1 MANSPM
7 KCTHFPP
14 HLIHV
19 NALRC

>member
-1 MANSPM
+1 M